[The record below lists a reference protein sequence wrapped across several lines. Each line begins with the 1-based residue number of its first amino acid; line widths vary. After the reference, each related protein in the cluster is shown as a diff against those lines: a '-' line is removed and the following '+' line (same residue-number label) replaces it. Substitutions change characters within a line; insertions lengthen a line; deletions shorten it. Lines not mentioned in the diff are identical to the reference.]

1 MLMPYRELCE
11 SNQVQT
17 ENNVLEDVNVVDA
30 ILRYIS
36 KSGIS
41 KLVQQF
47 EKRWTQGGQM
57 GFISEL

>member
-1 MLMPYRELCE
+1 
-11 SNQVQT
+11 VQT

-36 KSGIS
+36 KYGIS

-47 EKRWTQGGQM
+47 VSPPTQNNVS
-57 GFISEL
+57 FNRCYSS